1 VSYQIIKTVDRV
13 SQDPLKSTCH
23 ILFTGNNL
31 NIIKKSAL
39 YFARK
44 EFCRAA
50 INDHADLSIFKKKL
64 TGTVITGLIII
75 FISYFLGI
83 PAAFIVGVIAAW
95 LHSPAFGVI
104 GIPLA
109 YGLSW
114 LLLML
119 GIYLAGPQYGR
130 ALSRFVVR
138 VILEKILGNEVIRPE
153 STRVQDSKPGTTKK

>member
-1 VSYQIIKTVDRV
+1 M
-13 SQDPLKSTCH
+13 
-23 ILFTGNNL
+23 

-50 INDHADLSIFKKKL
+50 INDHADLSIFKEKL
-64 TGTVITGLIII
+64 TGTVIVGLIII
-75 FISYFLGI
+75 LISYFLGI
-83 PAAFIVGVIAAW
+83 PAAFIVGGIAAW
-95 LHSPAFGVI
+95 LKSPAFGVI
-104 GIPLA
+104 GIPLV

-130 ALSRFVVR
+130 ALSRWAVR
-138 VILEKILGNEVIRPE
+138 VILEKIIGNDAKESG
-153 STRVQDSKPGTTKK
+153 STRMDDSNRGATKK